1 MRFIKDFCEDE
12 RNCSPGQK
20 NRKRKKEKDEGEKS
34 ELTLSN
40 KSFPLYNDKAVH
52 WATNSSWKYRN
63 GSQGR
68 GGGGDLPRVI
78 WKLTSKVHLDII

>member
-1 MRFIKDFCEDE
+1 MLTVPTLRDSCEKRKQGADGTYAKTNNNHYMRFIKDFCEDE

-52 WATNSSWKYRN
+52 
-63 GSQGR
+63 
-68 GGGGDLPRVI
+68 
-78 WKLTSKVHLDII
+78 